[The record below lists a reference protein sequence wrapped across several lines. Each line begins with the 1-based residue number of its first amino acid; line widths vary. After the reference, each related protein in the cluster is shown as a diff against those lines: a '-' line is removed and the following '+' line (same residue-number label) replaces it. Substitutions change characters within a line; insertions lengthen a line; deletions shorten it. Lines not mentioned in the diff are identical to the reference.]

1 MFGMAKKKEKDTA
14 NYIAV
19 RQPSVVTEVAAV
31 VSTVER
37 PQLEYLM
44 QLTYDQLV
52 SDLTEGILMPKEK
65 IQLFAKLLDIKFPRA
80 QQIEL
85 TDRLSDDAKTLARH
99 INDLANE

>member
-52 SDLTEGILMPKEK
+52 CDLNEGILMPKEK

>member
-52 SDLTEGILMPKEK
+52 SDLNDGILMPKEK